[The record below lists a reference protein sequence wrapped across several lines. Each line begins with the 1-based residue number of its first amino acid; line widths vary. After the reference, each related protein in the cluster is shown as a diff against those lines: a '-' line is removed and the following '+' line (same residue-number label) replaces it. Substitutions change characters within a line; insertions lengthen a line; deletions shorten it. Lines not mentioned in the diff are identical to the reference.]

1 MGNNDIKE
9 KIKKTLSYTA
19 KRDCIITLITC
30 IVVSIVIGAF
40 IVYLRRDEDKT
51 IKVGVVY
58 VGDASTMYTNNFIEA
73 LSDIEQEYN
82 GKVEIVSM
90 YNVAEGTERD
100 YLERLVSDGCNMI
113 FSTSYNYGVTTKE
126 LAQKYPEVQFCM
138 ATCSNANEEPYLKNY
153 HTFMGAIYQGR
164 YAAGVAAGMKLKELI
179 DDGIISESEAK
190 IGYVGAY
197 PYAEV
202 ISGYTAFLLGAR
214 SVVPQAVMTVKY
226 TNSWNDY
233 RTEKKYAR
241 ELIDKNCII
250 ISQHSDTAG
259 PATACEETSSDVPV
273 YNVSYNQS
281 MLDIAPTTYLT
292 GCKINWKPYMKS
304 AIDAVLND
312 KVIEKHVKGNV
323 NGNDVGAGF
332 DEEWVSMLE
341 FNDIAVANGTKERV
355 KKVIEQFKKGNI
367 NVFQGDY
374 IGVNPDNPSEQIDL
388 KEGYIEN
395 EYSSAPTFKYILKD
409 IITVE

>member
-1 MGNNDIKE
+1 
-9 KIKKTLSYTA
+9 
-19 KRDCIITLITC
+19 
-30 IVVSIVIGAF
+30 
-40 IVYLRRDEDKT
+40 
-51 IKVGVVY
+51 
-58 VGDASTMYTNNFIEA
+58 
-73 LSDIEQEYN
+73 
-82 GKVEIVSM
+82 
-90 YNVAEGTERD
+90 
-100 YLERLVSDGCNMI
+100 
-113 FSTSYNYGVTTKE
+113 
-126 LAQKYPEVQFCM
+126 
-138 ATCSNANEEPYLKNY
+138 
-153 HTFMGAIYQGR
+153 
-164 YAAGVAAGMKLKELI
+164 MKLKELI

-241 ELIDKNCII
+241 ELIDEHCII
-250 ISQHSDTAG
+250 ISQHSDTTG